1 MTATTQWEN
10 GRVSR
15 AALLRDI
22 GAFWYHDG
30 NPNRPYV
37 RLRSGL
43 ISNGYFNGAQL
54 CERPVVLD
62 AFSKELVTELETRSS
77 RQVWNIDRVVGP
89 AMGAITFAHS
99 VASKYFWQRRAASN
113 ILTSFAEKDGDG
125 FVFKLSAPRPR
136 ERILLVEDTVT
147 TGGSVLKVRDAVL
160 AAAPDIVIEPYL
172 LSFCNRS
179 GSDTLD
185 GMEIISLVDGNFKTW
200 KEDENPFTD
209 GGRELVPVVEN
220 AKNNWDVLTRDYA

>member
-1 MTATTQWEN
+1 MTATIRWLE
-10 GRVSR
+10 GRTAR
-15 AALLRDI
+15 ARGLQDL
-22 GAFWYHDG
+22 GAFWHHDG

-62 AFSKELVTELETRSS
+62 AMVNELARELVL
-77 RQVWNIDRVVGP
+77 RQGDVAPATDRIVGP

-99 VASKYFWQRRAASN
+99 FASRYFWLRKTADH
-113 ILTSFAEKDGDG
+113 IFTSFAENDGDG
-125 FVFKLSAPRPR
+125 FAFKRGAPRPG
-136 ERILLVEDTVT
+136 EHLLLVEDIVT
-147 TGGSVLKVRDAVL
+147 SGGSVLKVRDAAL
-160 AAAPDIVIEPYL
+160 AAAPDAVVAPYL
-172 LSFCNRS
+172 IAFCNRS
-179 GSDTLD
+179 GSDMLD
-185 GMEIISLVDGNFKTW
+185 GMEIISLVDGDFKTW
-200 KEDENPFTD
+200 KEGENPFTD